1 MVISKNPLI
10 YVDDDEDDR
19 MLFQDAMTDLFPDL
33 ELRLFTNGVNLID
46 TLREDITSLP
56 KLIFL
61 DLNMPEKSGFECIVE
76 IRRNEALKKIPVI
89 VYSTSSSA
97 GDKENSIRLGANS
110 YLTKSNCYKTMRDQ
124 LMNTIMPYLD

>member
-19 MLFQDAMTDLFPDL
+19 MLFEDAVTDLFPNL
-33 ELRLFTNGVNLID
+33 ELKLYSNGVNLID
-46 TLREDITSLP
+46 NLLGDIAPLP

-61 DLNMPEKSGFECIVE
+61 DLNMSVKSGFECIVE

-89 VYSTSSSA
+89 VYSTSSSVW
-97 GDKENSIRLGANS
+97 DKENSIRLGADS
-110 YLTKSNCYKTMRDQ
+110 YLTKSNCYRTLRNQ
-124 LMNTIMPYLD
+124 LKNTIMRYLD